1 MAILGVYA
9 DGWGEE
15 AGVAEGVY
23 AGVSEA
29 RGGGWCI
36 EAGVGG
42 EGGCGI

>member
-23 AGVSEA
+23 AGLSEA
-29 RGGGWCI
+29 WGGSGGN